1 MGGKAGEGC
10 VWSRIA
16 QRRPRQQHITA
27 RFIALANSFISN
39 LECGYTIP
47 LVWTLHVSQ
56 RHQQTGIR
64 RGGGFLFFWFSLVF
78 SGFLR
83 VFFGFSFV
91 FFGFSYSFK
100 LKKTKENY
108 KKTIRKQKKTIKKL
122 KKTAR
127 NARVQLSSP
136 GCAGLRNERHGA

>member
-1 MGGKAGEGC
+1 MRCCNGHQGLSLGCNRAGK
-10 VWSRIA
+10 
-16 QRRPRQQHITA
+16 RPSS
-27 RFIALANSFISN
+27 SF
-39 LECGYTIP
+39 YTPP
-47 LVWTLHVSQ
+47 LSTTSLPIKIELPRLSVGAH
-56 RHQQTGIR
+56 R

-91 FFGFSYSFK
+91 FSGFSFVFFGFSYSFK

-108 KKTIRKQKKTIKKL
+108 KKTKENHKKTIRKQKKTIRKL
-122 KKTAR
+122 KKTVR

-136 GCAGLRNERHGA
+136 L